1 MSIMDA
7 LERAKRLRQ
16 THQRAQDLQEPA
28 SIHAPA
34 AVGRAEPIVE
44 RRARAE
50 RPPQHYEPLR
60 VVDIS
65 AHACEQNRVLLTDE
79 QLRAFPQASAAY
91 RLLRSKLQQGVKRNG
106 WFSLGVSSPT
116 PDDGKTTTILNV
128 ALSIAREKQRTVCVI
143 DLDMRNPSIFKYFG
157 LPDVRS
163 IAEYLQGDA
172 KAEDVIV
179 QTSVPNLVVAGTLN
193 AVDGAS
199 EMLAGP
205 RFEQLLEYIRDRW
218 PDSIVLLDLP
228 PVNVTDEALVVA
240 PRVDAMLLVVSEGK
254 TQRSDLERALG
265 VLSDY
270 RVAGVI
276 INRSSDF
283 HVAKYDNY
291 SM

>member
-16 THQRAQDLQEPA
+16 EQRDQGLQVPA
-28 SIHAPA
+28 SMPVQAS
-34 AVGRAEPIVE
+34 VGRADPVVE
-44 RRARAE
+44 RRARADK
-50 RPPQHYEPLR
+50 PPVHYAPLR
-60 VVDIS
+60 TVDIS
-65 AHACEQNRVLLTDE
+65 AAACEQNRVLLTDE

-106 WFSLGVSSPT
+106 WFSIGVSSPT

-128 ALSIAREKQRTVCVI
+128 ALSIAREKQRTVCVL
-143 DLDMRNPSIFKYFG
+143 DLDMRNPSIFRYFG
-157 LPDVRS
+157 LPDTRS
-163 IAEYLQGDA
+163 IADYLQGDA
-172 KAEDVIV
+172 TAEDVIV
-179 QTSVPNLVVAGTLN
+179 QTSVPNLVVAGTAN
-193 AVDGAS
+193 PVESAS

-218 PDSIVLLDLP
+218 PDGIVLLDLP

-254 TQRSDLERALG
+254 TQRSDLARALG
-265 VLSDY
+265 VLSDF

>member
-7 LERAKRLRQ
+7 LERAKRLRLE
-16 THQRAQDLQEPA
+16 QREQGLQAPVP
-28 SIHAPA
+28 APA
-34 AVGRAEPIVE
+34 AVGRPEPVVE
-44 RRARAE
+44 RKARADK
-50 RPPQHYEPLR
+50 PPVHYAPLR
-60 VVDIS
+60 TVDIS
-65 AHACEQNRVLLTDE
+65 AEACEQNRVLLTDD

-157 LPDVRS
+157 VPDVRS

-172 KAEDVIV
+172 SADDVIV

-199 EMLAGP
+199 EILAGP

-228 PVNVTDEALVVA
+228 PVNITDEALVLA

-265 VLSDY
+265 VLSDF